1 MSRTALIHVG
11 AHKTGS
17 TSLQTLFT
25 RHRAELRQ
33 QGILYPLT
41 GVRPNPDEIDSHTNV
56 AWELRG
62 HAHFDPASGTLDQ
75 LIEEIEAS
83 ECPKVLLSSEEFAC
97 LFDQPEELGR
107 LKKSL
112 EGAGFAPHIC
122 LVLRDPDEVAE
133 SLYITL
139 AGYGLDVSFAEYS
152 HIVTQ
157 EGRFST
163 PDNIYCFDNAV
174 LVSSFVDVFGEDAV
188 TCVEYD
194 ASDAVRP
201 VLSAHDWF
209 FHGALASSELDI
221 RYNTTVSRV
230 EELRSTIRSAESKIA
245 ALELELERA
254 QAESRWLQAQLA
266 GSEERL
272 RRRLERRIRATLQL
286 RRPQ

>member
-1 MSRTALIHVG
+1 M
-11 AHKTGS
+11 
-17 TSLQTLFT
+17 
-25 RHRAELRQ
+25 
-33 QGILYPLT
+33 
-41 GVRPNPDEIDSHTNV
+41 
-56 AWELRG
+56 
-62 HAHFDPASGTLDQ
+62 
-75 LIEEIEAS
+75 
-83 ECPKVLLSSEEFAC
+83 
-97 LFDQPEELGR
+97 GR

-122 LVLRDPDEVAE
+122 LVLRDPAEVAE

-174 LVSSFVDVFGEDAV
+174 LASSFVDVFGEDAV

-209 FHGALASSELDI
+209 FHGALAGSELDI

-230 EELRSTIRSAESKIA
+230 EELRSTIRSAELKIA
-245 ALELELERA
+245 ALEIELE
-254 QAESRWLQAQLA
+254 Q
-266 GSEERL
+266 
-272 RRRLERRIRATLQL
+272 RRRRSPDGCRHG
-286 RRPQ
+286 

>member
-1 MSRTALIHVG
+1 VSRTALIHVG

-33 QGILYPLT
+33 RGILYPVT

-62 HAHFDPASGTLDQ
+62 HTHFNPASGTLDQ
-75 LIEEIEAS
+75 VIEEIETS

-97 LFDQPEELGR
+97 LFDQPDELGR

-112 EGAGFAPHIC
+112 EGAGLAPHVC
-122 LVLRDPDEVAE
+122 LVLRDPTEVAE

-139 AGYGLDVSFAEYS
+139 AGYGLDLSFAEYFQ
-152 HIVTQ
+152 IVTE

-163 PDNIYCFDNAV
+163 PDNTYCFDNTV
-174 LVSSFVDVFGEDAV
+174 LARSFVDVFGEDAV

-194 ASDAVRP
+194 PRDAVRP
-201 VLSAHDWF
+201 VLDAHDWF
-209 FHGALASSELDI
+209 FLGALADSELDI

-230 EELRSTIRSAESKIA
+230 EELRSTIRSGELRIA

-254 QAESRWLQAQLA
+254 RADSRSLQARLTR
-266 GSEERL
+266 SEEHL
-272 RRRLERRIRATLQL
+272 RRRVERRIRATLQL
-286 RRPQ
+286 RRPL